1 MTSQQAFHEELFRG
15 LNALEETSF
24 PRKCGTCG
32 RVYATA
38 EQFLLETQNV
48 SGGKTGLKESMDD
61 DGSHIVEVFRN
72 CVCGSTLMDVFG
84 NRRDTSE
91 AGLRYR
97 KRFDELI
104 AFLAANGLEPD
115 TARTELLKVMRGGHS
130 EMAQYQLPQPPAD
143 EGA

>member
-1 MTSQQAFHEELFRG
+1 MTSHETFHEELFRG

-24 PRKCGTCG
+24 PRTCSTCG

-38 EQFLLETQNV
+38 EQFLRETQGV
-48 SGGKTGLKESMDD
+48 SGNRTGLKESLDD

-91 AGLRYR
+91 AGVRRR
-97 KRFDELI
+97 KRFDELL
-104 AFLAANGLEPD
+104 AFLVSNGLEREM
-115 TARTELLKVMRGGHS
+115 ARTELLKVIRGGRS
-130 EMAQYQLPQPPAD
+130 EILARYQPPP
-143 EGA
+143 GKGT

>member
-1 MTSQQAFHEELFRG
+1 MTSQQEFHAEFFRG

-24 PRKCGTCG
+24 PRKCSTCG

-38 EQFLLETQNV
+38 EQFLLETHNV

-61 DGSHIVEVFRN
+61 DGSRIVEVFRN

-91 AGLRYR
+91 AGLQRR
-97 KRFDELI
+97 KHFDELI
-104 AFLAANGLEPD
+104 AFLVANGLEQD
-115 TARTELLKVMRGGHS
+115 MARTELLKVIRGGRS
-130 EMAQYQLPQPPAD
+130 EILAQYQPPS
-143 EGA
+143 GKGT